1 MDGIGRKFKED
12 GHYCHRLQIKG
23 GVARVDRRKKTA
35 AKMRV
40 IKIKTRTVKNVNK
53 QAQKRLHMT
62 KKY

>member
-12 GHYCHRLQIKG
+12 GHCCHRLQIKG